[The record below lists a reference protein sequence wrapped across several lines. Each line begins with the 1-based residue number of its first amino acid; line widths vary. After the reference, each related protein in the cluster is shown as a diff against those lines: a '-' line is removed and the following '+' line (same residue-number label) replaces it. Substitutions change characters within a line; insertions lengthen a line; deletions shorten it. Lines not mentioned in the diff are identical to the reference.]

1 MPVMRID
8 EIITL
13 LMEKGIN
20 SRIGNILFDVDE
32 LYRPYF
38 ERWLKNRDG
47 FLTLLDGNI
56 DFVGFEEVMRFGPF
70 HNMYCLIC
78 NKHLIE
84 TDQNH
89 GMLLNASPFYRII
102 NGNVDELGWSG
113 SVLAER
119 LNRDEGLYR
128 AVRQKILDE
137 EVRSISVRVAN
148 YACLIESRAWDPE
161 GFVSAFL
168 IIDKIGGLVRSLLA
182 NIHLG
187 EKVNT

>member
-1 MPVMRID
+1 MRID

-13 LMEKGIN
+13 LVENGIR
-20 SRIGNILFDVDE
+20 SRIGNILSDVGE
-32 LYRPYF
+32 PYRPYF
-38 ERWLKNRDG
+38 GQWLMNRDG

-56 DFVGFEEVMRFGPF
+56 DFIGSEEVVRFGPF
-70 HNMYCLIC
+70 HNMYSLIC
-78 NKHLIE
+78 NMHLIE
-84 TDQNH
+84 ADRNH

-102 NGNVDELGWSG
+102 DGNVDEVGWSG

-119 LNRDEGLYR
+119 LNNDEGLYL

-137 EVRSISVRVAN
+137 EVRSISVRVVN
-148 YACLIESRAWDPE
+148 YACLIESRAWEPK

-168 IIDKIGGLVRSLLA
+168 IINKIGGIVRSLLS
-182 NIHLG
+182 NVHLG